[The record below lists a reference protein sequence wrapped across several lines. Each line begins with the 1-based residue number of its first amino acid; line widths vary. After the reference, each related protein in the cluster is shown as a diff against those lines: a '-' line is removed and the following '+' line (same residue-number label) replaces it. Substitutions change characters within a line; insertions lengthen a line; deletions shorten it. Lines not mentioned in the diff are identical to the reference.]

1 MVERGLLLFTLHVL
15 LPPCL
20 LSLPG
25 QRLPRALQLP
35 GGKHPPA
42 PIVLLPP
49 AVQATIYYDET
60 EEREEG
66 ADLEELI
73 RDGQIAFSE
82 CCVLPMPSMH
92 RQDSAGDCMCMQ
104 GVAYLQHS
112 KGMLELAA
120 CTCWLLLCCWPL
132 LPFAR
137 NAPVSTKMCVLAPMC
152 ICRGAPPCQPRVP
165 QRGDR
170 GAPEGVQGNPRGCKT
185 GLSLAVVRH
194 PVNCC
199 WVDRCCCLATLR
211 KLFGATAKSIAY
223 PTAAGGHQVLW
234 TQAWRGGAGG

>member
-35 GGKHPPA
+35 GGNHPPA

-92 RQDSAGDCMCMQ
+92 RQGSAGDCMCMQ

-120 CTCWLLLCCWPL
+120 CTCWLLLSCWPL

-137 NAPVSTKMCVLAPMC
+137 ML
-152 ICRGAPPCQPRVP
+152 PCQPRCVCLP
-165 QRGDR
+165 PCASAEEPRPASHVCRKGEIEVRRRVCRETRGDAR
-170 GAPEGVQGNPRGCKT
+170 QGCR
-185 GLSLAVVRH
+185 
-194 PVNCC
+194 
-199 WVDRCCCLATLR
+199 
-211 KLFGATAKSIAY
+211 
-223 PTAAGGHQVLW
+223 
-234 TQAWRGGAGG
+234 WRWCGTR